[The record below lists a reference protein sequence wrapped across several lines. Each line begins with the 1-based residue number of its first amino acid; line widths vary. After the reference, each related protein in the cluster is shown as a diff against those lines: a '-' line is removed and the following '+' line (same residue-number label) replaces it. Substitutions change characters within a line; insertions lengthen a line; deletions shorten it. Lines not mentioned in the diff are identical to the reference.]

1 MKHFKIDFR
10 RKHKRKISASFGL
23 GSLYLDITPK
33 VCSIKEKVIK
43 WTSYKVKTTQKA
55 LKRMKRQATDWEE
68 VFGKCVSDKRLLGYL
83 KTSQLSDKKTSTT
96 ITTVDNR

>member
-43 WTSYKVKTTQKA
+43 
-55 LKRMKRQATDWEE
+55 
-68 VFGKCVSDKRLLGYL
+68 
-83 KTSQLSDKKTSTT
+83 
-96 ITTVDNR
+96 